1 MYNQK
6 ILNANRQIRA
16 VTKLGVITNIIL
28 AIAKIVVGILSG
40 SMALIADG
48 IHSVSDMATDF
59 AVLLGVYFGTKEPDT
74 QHPYG
79 HGRIETFSAAFVA
92 VVLAVVGGF
101 MIQRASLAIASLR
114 VDQADTIKVSWAVI
128 CVALVSILA
137 KEALYRLTRGVA
149 VKTHSTALYA
159 NAWHHRSDAFSSI
172 AVVIG
177 IISMEFGF
185 VYGDKIAAIA
195 VGLMI
200 ILVASKIIG
209 GCIHEFAGRAVDS
222 DTVEQ
227 IEKIISTEQRIR
239 GWHKLRTQS
248 AGREIFLDLHILV
261 DPQLTITDAHDIA
274 EALERSLHAQI
285 VRPVNI
291 TIHIEPDRPDL
302 RK

>member
-1 MYNQK
+1 M
-6 ILNANRQIRA
+6 A
-16 VTKLGVITNIIL
+16 VI
-28 AIAKIVVGILSG
+28 
-40 SMALIADG
+40 
-48 IHSVSDMATDF
+48 
-59 AVLLGVYFGTKEPDT
+59 
-74 QHPYG
+74 
-79 HGRIETFSAAFVA
+79 
-92 VVLAVVGGF
+92 LAVVGGF
-101 MIQRASLAIASLR
+101 MIKHASLAIATMQP
-114 VDQADTIKVSWAVI
+114 DQGDTIKISWAVI

-137 KEALYRLTRGVA
+137 KEALYRLTRRVA

-172 AVVIG
+172 AVLIG
-177 IISMEFGF
+177 IVSMKFGF
-185 VYGDKIAAIA
+185 VYGDKIAAVA

-200 ILVASKIIG
+200 ILVAAKIIG
-209 GCIHEFAGRAVDS
+209 GCFHEFAGRAVDS

-227 IEKIISTEQRIR
+227 IEKIIATEQRIR

-261 DPQLTITDAHDIA
+261 DPGLTITDAHEIS

-291 TIHIEPDRPDL
+291 TIHIEPYRHDP